1 MRWKIEL
8 AEDREG
14 RGYRFVIESRSTWM
28 EDTEGRSQSP
38 SLFSVQRGM
47 VKSAFTVRAALRFD
61 CSTYR
66 YSTSAVPV
74 YYSPRPMATV
84 IYTAFMI
91 CYPVF
96 DVCCYDQRTSGL
108 SSFSSFLFSTSL
120 SHLFIS
126 CSKSFARGIII
137 FSNEWPVLCD
147 KFRDRR

>member
-1 MRWKIEL
+1 MRWRIEL

-61 CSTYR
+61 CWTYR

-84 IYTAFMI
+84 IHTAFMI

-96 DVCCYDQRTSGL
+96 DVCFVMTNELRDYPPSRASCFPLPFHTY
-108 SSFSSFLFSTSL
+108 LFHAQKV
-120 SHLFIS
+120 SHE
-126 CSKSFARGIII
+126 G
-137 FSNEWPVLCD
+137 
-147 KFRDRR
+147 